1 MTEYRESKQTSVERR
16 QFLKSGTLAGA
27 AALIGPASTAEA
39 QSTDSAA
46 NANATEQPLTT
57 PIMTA
62 ETEAMSPVDVQV
74 IGTDERGGSDFMV
87 DVIKSLDFD
96 YICANPGSSFR
107 GLHESIINYGG
118 NESPELITCC
128 HEESSVAMAHGY
140 FKAEGKPL
148 AIMAHGTVGLQ
159 HAAMAIY
166 NAWCDRVPV
175 YVILGNHSDA
185 ALRRSA
191 EWYHGV
197 QDAADMVRDYT
208 KWDDTPWSLG
218 HFAESA
224 VRAYKVAMTPPMAPV
239 VLVLDGHLQEGPIAR
254 DAGLRIPKLTIPV
267 PPQGESGAVEE
278 AARMLVD
285 AEYPLLVADRLART
299 PRGMELFIELAETL
313 QAAVIDRGSRLN
325 FPTRHPLNQTH
336 RYSNGAPPMNRLVI
350 PQADVIL
357 GLEVMDFWSTVN
369 VLRDQL
375 HRSISRVAKADAKL
389 ISITTG
395 DLYIRANYQ
404 DFRRMQEVDLAIAA
418 DGEATLPSLI
428 EAVKRLIT
436 RGRQRVF
443 EERGERLAEASRI
456 ADEESRKAAS
466 YAWNASPVSTARLC
480 AELYAQIKDEDW
492 SLVSSYYSDGGGWP
506 RRLWDFDKSY
516 QWLGHAGGGGIG
528 YGAPASV
535 GGALANRKHGRFS
548 VAIQTDGDLMYAPG
562 VLWTAAH
569 HRIPLLSV
577 MNNNRAYHMEVMHVQ
592 RMCNARNRGIDRG
605 EIGSQLTDPNID
617 YAKMIGGLGVY
628 TEGPIDNPADLGP
641 ALRRAIEVVKRGE
654 PALVDVVTQ
663 VR

>member
-1 MTEYRESKQTSVERR
+1 
-16 QFLKSGTLAGA
+16 
-27 AALIGPASTAEA
+27 
-39 QSTDSAA
+39 
-46 NANATEQPLTT
+46 
-57 PIMTA
+57 
-62 ETEAMSPVDVQV
+62 
-74 IGTDERGGSDFMV
+74 
-87 DVIKSLDFD
+87 
-96 YICANPGSSFR
+96 
-107 GLHESIINYGG
+107 
-118 NESPELITCC
+118 
-128 HEESSVAMAHGY
+128 
-140 FKAEGKPL
+140 
-148 AIMAHGTVGLQ
+148 
-159 HAAMAIY
+159 MAIY

-208 KWDDTPWSLG
+208 KWDDTPRSLG

-254 DAGLRIPKLTIPV
+254 DAGLHIPRLTIPV

-278 AARMLVD
+278 TARMLVD
-285 AEYPLLVADRLART
+285 AEYPVLVADRLART
-299 PRGMELFIELAETL
+299 PRGMTLLVELAETL

-336 RYSNGAPPMNRLVI
+336 LYSNGPPPMNRVVI

-369 VLRDQL
+369 VLRDQV
-375 HRSISRVAKADAKL
+375 HRSISRIAKSDAKL

-395 DLYIRANYQ
+395 DLYIRSNYQ

-428 EAVKRLIT
+428 EAVNRLTT
-436 RGRQRVF
+436 RARRRAF
-443 EERGERLAEASRI
+443 EERGERLAAASRV

-466 YAWNASPVSTARLC
+466 YGWDASPVSTARLC
-480 AELYAQIKDEDW
+480 AELWAQIKDEDW

-617 YAKMIGGLGVY
+617 YAKMVEGLGVY

>member
-1 MTEYRESKQTSVERR
+1 MTKSRKPDGASIERR
-16 QFLKSGTLAGA
+16 EFLKTGTLAGA
-27 AALIGPASTAEA
+27 AALMAPAGAAKA
-39 QSTDSAA
+39 QLDAGGETTG
-46 NANATEQPLTT
+46 NAITT

-62 ETEAMSPVDVQV
+62 EAEAMAPSDVQV
-74 IGTDERGGSDFMV
+74 IGEDERCGSDFML
-87 DVIKSLDFD
+87 DVFKSLDFD
-96 YICANPGSSFR
+96 YVCANPGSSFR

-118 NESPELITCC
+118 NESPELITYC

-140 FKAEGKPL
+140 FKVEGKPL

-197 QDAADMVRDYT
+197 QDAADIVRDYT
-208 KWDDTPWSLG
+208 KWDDNPWSLG

-254 DAGLRIPKLTIPV
+254 DADLHIPKLTIPV
-267 PPQGESGAVEE
+267 PPQGDSGAVEE

-299 PRGMELFIELAETL
+299 PRGMELLIELAETL

-336 RYSNGAPPMNRLVI
+336 RYSNGPPPMNHAVI
-350 PQADVIL
+350 PRADVIL
-357 GLEVMDFWSTVN
+357 GLEVMDFWATVN
-369 VLRDQL
+369 ALRDQL
-375 HRSISRVAKADAKL
+375 HRSISRIARADAKL

-395 DLYIRANYQ
+395 DLYIRSNYQ

-428 EAVKRLIT
+428 EAVNRLT
-436 RGRQRVF
+436 TPARRRVF
-443 EERGERLAEASRI
+443 EERGARLAEASRI

-466 YAWNASPVSTARLC
+466 YAWDASPVSTARLC
-480 AELYAQIKDEDW
+480 AELYAQIKNEDW

-535 GGALANRKHGRFS
+535 GAALANRRHGRFS

-605 EIGSQLTDPNID
+605 EIGSELSDPNID
-617 YAKMIGGLGVY
+617 YAKMVEAFGVH
-628 TEGPIDNPADLGP
+628 TEGPIDNPNDLGP
-641 ALRRAIEVVKRGE
+641 ALARAIEVVKRGE

>member
-1 MTEYRESKQTSVERR
+1 MTESRDSNEASIERR
-16 QFLKSGTLAGA
+16 EFLKTGTLAGA
-27 AALIGPASTAEA
+27 AALIAPAGVTEA
-39 QSTDSAA
+39 QSQTDSAA
-46 NANATEQPLTT
+46 AEQPIST

-62 ETEAMSPVDVQV
+62 ETEVMSSSDVQV
-74 IGTDERGGSDFMV
+74 IGADERSGSDFMV

-254 DAGLRIPKLTIPV
+254 DAGLHIPKLTIPV

-299 PRGMELFIELAETL
+299 PRGMELLIELAETL
-313 QAAVIDRGSRLN
+313 QAAVIDRSSRLN

-336 RYSNGAPPMNRLVI
+336 RYTNGPPPMNRLVI

-369 VLRDQL
+369 VLRDQV
-375 HRSISRVAKADAKL
+375 HRSITRVAKPDAKL

-395 DLYIRANYQ
+395 DLYIRSNYQ

-428 EAVKRLIT
+428 EAVKRLTT
-436 RGRQRVF
+436 RARQRVF

-466 YAWNASPVSTARLC
+466 YAWDASPVSTARLC
-480 AELYAQIKDEDW
+480 AELWAQIKNEDW

-617 YAKMIGGLGVY
+617 YAKMVEGLGVY

-641 ALRRAIEVVKRGE
+641 ALSRAIAVVKRGE

>member
-1 MTEYRESKQTSVERR
+1 MTDSLRKNEASIKRRE
-16 QFLKSGTLAGA
+16 FLKTGTLAGA
-27 AALIGPASTAEA
+27 AALMAPAGAAKA
-39 QSTDSAA
+39 QSESPPAGQA
-46 NANATEQPLTT
+46 VTT

-62 ETEAMSPVDVQV
+62 ETEAMAPSDVQV
-74 IGTDERGGSDFMV
+74 IGENERSGSDFMV
-87 DVIKSLDFD
+87 DVLKSLDFD
-96 YICANPGSSFR
+96 YVCANPGSSFR
-107 GLHESIINYGG
+107 GLHESLINYGG
-118 NESPELITCC
+118 NQSPEFITCC

-140 FKAEGKPL
+140 YKVEGKPL
-148 AIMAHGTVGLQ
+148 AVMAHGTVGLQ

-175 YVILGNHSDA
+175 YVILGNHHDA

-197 QDAADMVRDYT
+197 QDAADMVRDFT

-239 VLVLDGHLQEGPIAR
+239 VLVCDGHLQEDPIAR
-254 DAGLRIPKLTIPV
+254 DADLHIPKLTVPV
-267 PPQGESGAVEE
+267 PPQGESAAVEE

-285 AEYPLLVADRLART
+285 AEYPVLVADRLART
-299 PRGMELFIELAETL
+299 PRGMEFLIELAETL
-313 QAAVIDRGSRLN
+313 QAAVIDRSGRLN
-325 FPTRHPLNQTH
+325 FPSRHPLNQTH
-336 RYSNGAPPMNRLVI
+336 RYANGPAPMNRAVI

-357 GLEVMDFWSTVN
+357 GLEVMDFWATVN

-375 HRSISRVAKADAKL
+375 HRSTSRVAKPDAKL

-404 DFRRMQEVDLAIAA
+404 EFRRMQEVDLAIAA

-428 EAVKRLIT
+428 EAVNRLIT
-436 RGRQRVF
+436 PARRRFFEARGA
-443 EERGERLAEASRI
+443 RLAEAHRLL
-456 ADEESRKAAS
+456 DEDARKAAS
-466 YAWNASPVSTARLC
+466 YAFDASPVSTARLC
-480 AELYAQIKDEDW
+480 AELYAQIKNEDW

-506 RRLWDFDKSY
+506 RRLWNFDKSY

-535 GGALANRKHGRFS
+535 GAALANRAHGRFS

-562 VLWTAAH
+562 VMWTAAH

-577 MNNNRAYHMEVMHVQ
+577 MNNNRAYHMEIMHVQ

-605 EIGSQLTDPNID
+605 SIGSELTDPNID
-617 YAKMIGGLGVY
+617 YAKMIEGLGVY
-628 TEGPIDNPADLGP
+628 TEGPIDNPNDLGP

>member
-1 MTEYRESKQTSVERR
+1 MSNDIDQTASSSRR
-16 QFLKSGTLAGA
+16 RFLQQTTLAGA
-27 AALIGPASTAEA
+27 ALVGAAGTRELNAQTGAIAGTSTER
-39 QSTDSAA
+39 
-46 NANATEQPLTT
+46 PPTT

-62 ETEAMSPVDVQV
+62 AAEALPPADVQV
-74 IGTDERGGSDFMV
+74 IGPAERSGSDFMV
-87 DVIKSLDFD
+87 DVFKSLDFD

-118 NESPELITCC
+118 NQSPELITCC
-128 HEESSVAMAHGY
+128 HEESSVAMGHGY
-140 FKAEGKPL
+140 FKVEGKPL
-148 AIMAHGTVGLQ
+148 AVMAHGTVGLQ
-159 HAAMAIY
+159 HAAMALY

-175 YVILGNHSDA
+175 YLILGNHSDA
-185 ALRRSA
+185 ALRRGA

-208 KWDDTPWSLG
+208 KWDDTPWSLT

-224 VRAYKVAMTPPMAPV
+224 VRAYKIALTPPMAPV
-239 VLVLDGHLQEGPIAR
+239 VLVLDGHLQEEPIPR
-254 DAGLRIPKLTIPV
+254 DVPLSVPKLTVPV

-278 AARMLVD
+278 LARWLVE
-285 AEYPLLVADRLART
+285 AEFPVLVADRLART
-299 PRGMELFIELAETL
+299 PAGMSLLVELAELL
-313 QAAVIDRGSRLN
+313 QAAVIDQGSRLN
-325 FPTRHPLNQTH
+325 FPTRHPLNQSE
-336 RYSNGAPPMNRLVI
+336 RAGAVI
-350 PQADVIL
+350 GQADLIV
-357 GLEVMDFWSTVN
+357 GLELADFWSTVN
-369 VLRDQL
+369 SLRDQL
-375 HRSISRVAKADAKL
+375 HRSARRVAQPSAKL
-389 ISITTG
+389 VSITTG

-418 DGEATLPSLI
+418 DGEATLPVLI
-428 EAVKRLIT
+428 DAVRRLT
-436 RGRQRVF
+436 TSARGRAY
-443 EERGERLAEASRI
+443 EARGAALAAASRR
-456 ADEESRKAAS
+456 AAENAREAAS
-466 YAWNASPVSTARLC
+466 YAFDASPVSTARLC
-480 AELYAQIKDEDW
+480 QEIWAQIKDEDW

-506 RRLWDFDKSY
+506 RRLWNFDKSY

-535 GGALANRKHGRFS
+535 GAALANRRHGRLS

-605 EIGSQLTDPNID
+605 RIGSELTDPNID
-617 YAKMIGGLGVY
+617 YAKVAAGLGVY
-628 TEGPIDNPADLGP
+628 SEGPIENPADLGP

>member
-1 MTEYRESKQTSVERR
+1 MTESRDSNEASIERR
-16 QFLKSGTLAGA
+16 EFLKTGTLAGA
-27 AALIGPASTAEA
+27 AALIAPVGAAEA
-39 QSTDSAA
+39 QSQAGADAVEPA
-46 NANATEQPLTT
+46 LTT

-62 ETEAMSPVDVQV
+62 ETEAMSPADVQV
-74 IGTDERGGSDFMV
+74 IGSDERSGSDFMV
-87 DVIKSLDFD
+87 DVIKSLDFE

-254 DAGLRIPKLTIPV
+254 DADLHVPKLTIPV

-285 AEYPLLVADRLART
+285 AEYPVLVADRLART
-299 PRGMELFIELAETL
+299 PRGMELLIELAETL

-336 RYSNGAPPMNRLVI
+336 RYSNGPPPMNRAVI

-369 VLRDQL
+369 VLRDQV
-375 HRSISRVAKADAKL
+375 HRSITRVAKPDAKL

-395 DLYIRANYQ
+395 DLYIRSNYQ

-428 EAVKRLIT
+428 EAVNRLMT
-436 RGRQRVF
+436 RARRRVF

-466 YAWNASPVSTARLC
+466 YAWDASPVSTARLC
-480 AELYAQIKDEDW
+480 AELWAQIKDEDW

-617 YAKMIGGLGVY
+617 YAKMVEGLGVY

-641 ALRRAIEVVKRGE
+641 ALSRAIEVVKRGE

-663 VR
+663 AR